1 MRTLRWYLLRQ
12 SLATLGMTVLVFTFV
27 LLLGESL
34 KEIFALLV
42 NGQVSGWI
50 LTQAVGLLIPFV
62 LVFAL
67 PMGLLMAMLL
77 VMGRFSADHELTA
90 ARACGV
96 SLVALVSP
104 LIALSVVCAGL
115 CAAINREWAPECR
128 AAYKRL
134 LFQAGTDQMGAW
146 LRERVF
152 IKDFPGYILYAG
164 KVDGL
169 KMEDVRVYQL
179 DAEGRKRSY
188 LWASEGRVELD
199 RTNQLATFT
208 LFDGRELSKEAGLE
222 PAWHSFGE
230 LQVPP
235 LSLPT
240 QFSEKPRLSNM
251 SFRQLTREL
260 LDLESVLQTDSA
272 SGGKLSSEELRAKL
286 RELELAS
293 QALTEPIRVQ
303 MHRQVAFSFACVGFA
318 LVGIPLGIR
327 AHRKET
333 SAGFALSLVLV
344 LIYYSFFIL
353 AQSLESRPEL
363 YPHLLVWV
371 PNFLFQFVGVGLLWR
386 ANRRG

>member
-115 CAAINREWAPECR
+115 CAAINLEWAPKCR

>member
-115 CAAINREWAPECR
+115 CAAINLEWAPECR

-208 LFDGRELSKEAGLE
+208 LFDGRELSKDAGLE
-222 PAWHSFGE
+222 PAWHPFGE